1 MDAPSTSFADPPFA
15 CPPDV
20 VIDLPAPISVN
31 AVRRVDWSSMARTSQ
46 WKGAADAYIY
56 QAKCRR
62 DNPLK
67 LENIQRFEI
76 TITFDENQTGID
88 LDNGVKGILDYLVDR
103 EVIED
108 DGPKHMR
115 KLTVTWGEAPEG
127 TRVTVR
133 PCE

>member
-1 MDAPSTSFADPPFA
+1 MDAPFHNPTEL
-15 CPPDV
+15 
-20 VIDLPAPISVN
+20 VIDLPSPISVN
-31 AVRRVDWSSMARTSQ
+31 ATRRVDYTATVRSTE
-46 WKGAADAYIY
+46 WKAVADAYVL
-56 QAKCRR
+56 QAKRR
-62 DNPLK
+62 AQNPLK

-76 TITFDENQTGID
+76 MIIFDENQTGID
-88 LDNGVKGILDYLVDR
+88 LDNGIKGILDYLVDR

-115 KLTVTWGEAPEG
+115 KLTVEWGYAPEG